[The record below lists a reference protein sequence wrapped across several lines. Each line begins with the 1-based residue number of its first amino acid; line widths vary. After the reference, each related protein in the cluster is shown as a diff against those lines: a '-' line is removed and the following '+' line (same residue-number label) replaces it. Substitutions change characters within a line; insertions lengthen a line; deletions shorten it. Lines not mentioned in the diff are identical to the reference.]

1 MSFMWTHQQ
10 ASYNEVMCL
19 RALSQSKPICSALA
33 VGAHEDRWVCHLLTN
48 GWFHWYSPTIP
59 YETEDGGS
67 SLLSGSK
74 PKDNA
79 MRKGNLRTSL
89 VRRVFLLGPG
99 YEYIIILPYG
109 FAFDFFLIEVLI
121 CNSGNW
127 HKMLVR
133 QTNNYM
139 LCAHVNGYRA

>member
-1 MSFMWTHQQ
+1 MR
-10 ASYNEVMCL
+10 L
-19 RALSQSKPICSALA
+19 RALLQSKTICSALA
-33 VGAHEDRWVCHLLTN
+33 VGAHEDRWVLSSPDKWVVLV
-48 GWFHWYSPTIP
+48 FSPTIP

-67 SLLSGSK
+67 SLLSGAK

-79 MRKGNLRTSL
+79 MRKGNFRTSL